1 MKLFTALFRALDESN
16 KTNDKVAAL
25 VSYLDAAP
33 PEDAAWAIQFL
44 SGSRP
49 KRPVNTTK
57 LSMWAREL
65 SGLPEWLFSES
76 YDAIGDLAE
85 TLAILVPTSKETAE
99 RVDRPLHV
107 YVETYIVGLYGK
119 EEGEQREAIE
129 AVWRELDFGERFV
142 FNKLITGAFRVGV
155 SQELV
160 VRAISQVTGHS
171 TNVISHRMM
180 GHTEPTAAFVRGLY
194 SEASGDVDATQ
205 PYPFCLA
212 HPLEQDPTT
221 LGDRDEW
228 CAEWKW
234 DGLRAQV
241 IRRRGK
247 TSIWSRGEDLMT
259 DRFPEIAEIAGRLP
273 DGTVLDAECLAWR
286 GGTPMKFLELQRRI
300 GRKVLGKKILSEV
313 PVALVV
319 FDLLEFEG
327 RDLREAPLSER
338 RALLKTVVERLSPPA
353 LVEGEELRDAVARNT
368 RPAGDLSLTWVE
380 PHLLIAEPLPQA
392 TWEELAEKRAGSREL
407 NVEGLM
413 LKRWD
418 SIYRVGRKRGDWW
431 KWKIEPMTVDA
442 VLIYAQRGNGKRA
455 SLYTDYT
462 FAVWDESSG
471 ERKLVPFAKAYS
483 GLTDAEIRRVDA
495 FVRKNTLEKFGPVRS
510 VTPHLVFELGFEGIA
525 LSSRHKSGIA
535 VRFPR
540 ILRWREDKPIEGAD
554 TLDTIKEMI
563 RAEENPATATVAEEG
578 SD

>member
-1 MKLFTALFRALDESN
+1 MKAFAALFRALDESN
-16 KTNDKVAAL
+16 RTNDKVAAL
-25 VSYLDAAP
+25 VAYFRAAP
-33 PEDAAWAIQFL
+33 PEDAAWAIHFL
-44 SGSRP
+44 SGNRP
-49 KRPVNTTK
+49 KRPINTTK
-57 LSMWAREL
+57 LSLWAREL

-85 TLAILVPTSKETAE
+85 TLAILVPLNKETAD
-99 RVDRPLHV
+99 RIDRPLHV
-107 YVETYIVGLYGK
+107 YVERYIVGLYGQ
-119 EEGEQREAIE
+119 EEEHQRAEIE
-129 AVWRELDFGERFV
+129 AVWHELDAGERFV
-142 FNKLITGAFRVGV
+142 FNKLITGSFRVGV

-160 VRAISQVTGHS
+160 IRAMAQVTGHT
-171 TNVISHRMM
+171 TNIIAHRMM

-212 HPLEQDPTT
+212 HPLEQDPAN
-221 LGDRDEW
+221 LGDRSEW
-228 CAEWKW
+228 CVEWKW

-259 DRFPEIAEIAGRLP
+259 DRFPEIAEIADRLP

-300 GRKVLGKKILSEV
+300 GRKVLGKKILADV

-327 RDLREAPLSER
+327 RDLREEPLSVR
-338 RALLKTVVERLSPPA
+338 RELLNAMLERLAPPA
-353 LVEGEELRDAVARNT
+353 LVEGEEMADAVARQT
-368 RPAGDLSLTWVE
+368 QPQGDLSLRWIE
-380 PHLLIAEPLPQA
+380 PHLLIAEPLA
-392 TWEELAEKRAGSREL
+392 DETWEELATRRAASREL
-407 NVEGLM
+407 NTEGLM
-413 LKRWD
+413 LKRW
-418 SIYRVGRKRGDWW
+418 SSEYKVGRKRGDWW

-442 VLIYAQRGNGKRA
+442 VLIYAQRGSGKRA

-462 FAVWDESSG
+462 FAVWDETSG

-483 GLTDAEIRRVDA
+483 GLTDAEIRRVDN
-495 FVRKNTLEKFGPVRS
+495 FVRKHTTEKFGPVRS
-510 VTPHLVFELGFEGIA
+510 VTPQLVFELAFEGIS
-525 LSSRHKSGIA
+525 LSTRHKSGIA

-540 ILRWREDKPIEGAD
+540 ILKWREDKPIEGAD
-554 TLDTIKEMI
+554 TLDTIIEMI
-563 RAEENPATATVAEEG
+563 RAEENPSTSSV
-578 SD
+578 D